1 MDSPTTLQDSNLE
14 SGTDTI
20 LRLSRHL
27 IAICDGLYVRT
38 EKILRREQA
47 ASKHEQSKMSTEEL
61 AAASTKSA
69 FDEKPTK
76 REATQWSI
84 QAFAVNSQRRT
95 IAGAGIPGAINLD
108 ARITGLAAIITKVK
122 ELKEELAEREA
133 ACTRREQVVA
143 GQRLHEGTSS
153 DDESVEEEATMDELK
168 ADEEHNAKM
177 HAIGLSL
184 PDPTD
189 EDHLVYSDDSD

>member
-1 MDSPTTLQDSNLE
+1 MDSPTTLRDSNLE
-14 SGTDTI
+14 SGTDVI

-27 IAICDGLYVRT
+27 FAICDGLNART
-38 EKILRREQA
+38 EKILKREQV

-84 QAFAVNSQRRT
+84 QAFATNSQRRT
-95 IAGAGIPGAINLD
+95 IAGAGVPGAINLD

-133 ACTRREQVVA
+133 ACTKREQAVA
-143 GQRLHEGTSS
+143 ALKPHEDTTS
-153 DDESVEEEATMDELK
+153 DDESVEEEATLSELK
-168 ADEEHNAKM
+168 ADEDHNAKM
-177 HAIGLSL
+177 HAIGLTL

-189 EDHLVYSDDSD
+189 EDHLEYSDDSD